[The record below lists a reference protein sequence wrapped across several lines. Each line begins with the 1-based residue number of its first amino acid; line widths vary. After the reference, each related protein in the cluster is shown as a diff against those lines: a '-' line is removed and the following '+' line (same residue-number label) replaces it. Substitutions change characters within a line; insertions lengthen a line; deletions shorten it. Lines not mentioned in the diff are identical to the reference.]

1 MITNLLIF
9 VNFPELILTLGV
21 LTILLISVFIK
32 NSAFKKV
39 SVLSIVLL
47 SIVFFV
53 TLNSGN
59 ISLFSFNY
67 FFINSD
73 FIIFFK
79 LLVVLGSIF
88 IIIISYNYFIDLKV
102 SRFEIPILIIFSTL
116 GMMILISSNNLMTMY
131 LGIELQSLSL
141 YVLASIQ
148 RNNIK
153 SAESG
158 IKYFI
163 LGALSSGILL
173 YGCSLIYGFT
183 GSANFDEIRI
193 SLNQIQS
200 LNIGIIFGLIFI
212 LVGLAFKISAVPF
225 HMWTPDVYEGSPTGV
240 TAYFATVPKIAGIAI
255 IYRFCLEVFSNHQ
268 FQWQQI
274 IIFLSLA
281 SMYLGAISAIVQS
294 NIKRLLAYSS
304 IGHIGYI
311 LIGLAAA
318 NEEGI
323 KAVII
328 YLIIYVV
335 MNLGLFAIL
344 LSTKVNDNY
353 IEKINDFSGLSKKKP
368 LISLSLAI
376 LMFSMAGIPPFAG
389 FFAKFYIFISAL
401 KSNLIYL
408 AILGVIASV
417 ISAYYYLRIVKV
429 MYFDEIKD
437 KQISLKF
444 SLPSLIIL
452 LVSIFII
459 CIYIFAPS
467 VFANFAQNVS
477 IAYFD

>member
-1 MITNLLIF
+1 
-9 VNFPELILTLGV
+9 
-21 LTILLISVFIK
+21 
-32 NSAFKKV
+32 
-39 SVLSIVLL
+39 
-47 SIVFFV
+47 
-53 TLNSGN
+53 
-59 ISLFSFNY
+59 
-67 FFINSD
+67 
-73 FIIFFK
+73 
-79 LLVVLGSIF
+79 
-88 IIIISYNYFIDLKV
+88 
-102 SRFEIPILIIFSTL
+102 
-116 GMMILISSNNLMTMY
+116 
-131 LGIELQSLSL
+131 
-141 YVLASIQ
+141 
-148 RNNIK
+148 
-153 SAESG
+153 
-158 IKYFI
+158 
-163 LGALSSGILL
+163 
-173 YGCSLIYGFT
+173 
-183 GSANFDEIRI
+183 
-193 SLNQIQS
+193 
-200 LNIGIIFGLIFI
+200 
-212 LVGLAFKISAVPF
+212 
-225 HMWTPDVYEGSPTGV
+225 
-240 TAYFATVPKIAGIAI
+240 
-255 IYRFCLEVFSNHQ
+255 
-268 FQWQQI
+268 
-274 IIFLSLA
+274 
-281 SMYLGAISAIVQS
+281 
-294 NIKRLLAYSS
+294 
-304 IGHIGYI
+304 
-311 LIGLAAA
+311 
-318 NEEGI
+318 
-323 KAVII
+323 
-328 YLIIYVV
+328 